1 MLTSTALPAAAGGPA
16 ISGVGSS
23 YAALAIIQWDAEVSS
38 EFGDTVN
45 YLTQSSVIGLND
57 FANYPQVDFG
67 ASEIGYSTGQ
77 ADTSPPATFQY
88 QYLPDIAGATCLDY
102 NVTSTV
108 GSTIDNFEVEL
119 ESWPESSP
127 GASPSGTTQRLRL

>member
-1 MLTSTALPAAAGGPA
+1 MTRTPRLLGALAGAMILFIATTVTVLTSTALPAAAGGPA

-45 YLTQSSVIGLND
+45 YLPQSSVLGLTD
-57 FANYPQVDFG
+57 FANYPQVDCG

-77 ADTSPPATFQY
+77 ADSMPPASFLY
-88 QYLPDIAGATCLDY
+88 QYLPDIAG
-102 NVTSTV
+102 
-108 GSTIDNFEVEL
+108 
-119 ESWPESSP
+119 
-127 GASPSGTTQRLRL
+127 